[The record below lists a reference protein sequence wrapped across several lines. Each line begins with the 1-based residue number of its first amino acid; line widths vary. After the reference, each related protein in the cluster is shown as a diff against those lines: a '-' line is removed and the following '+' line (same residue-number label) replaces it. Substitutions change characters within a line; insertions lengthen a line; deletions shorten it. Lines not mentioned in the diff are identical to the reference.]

1 MKNQQNKASKKRNS
15 ASCWRASLL
24 MSVCLALLLVGQ
36 ASAGVAVIVAPGS
49 NLETL
54 SRSQLK
60 AIFLG
65 KVKRLPNGD
74 IARPANQ
81 ENKSPVFDAFNK
93 KVLGKNSGKVLKYWA
108 ARVFSGKGIPPRVVK
123 GDQAMIDFVRSEK
136 GAIGYIDS
144 ASVSTKVKA
153 LYSTD

>member
-1 MKNQQNKASKKRNS
+1 MKNQQNTASNKRNS
-15 ASCWRASLL
+15 ASRWSASLL
-24 MSVCLALLLVGQ
+24 ITVCLALLLISQ
-36 ASAGVAVIVAPGS
+36 ASAGVTVIVSPDS
-49 NLETL
+49 NLEAL
-54 SRSQLK
+54 SRSKIK

-65 KVKRLPNGD
+65 KVKKLPNGD

-81 ENKSPVFDAFNK
+81 ENKSSVFDAFNK

-108 ARVFSGKGIPPRVVK
+108 ARVFSGKGTPPRVIK
-123 GDQAMIDFVRSEK
+123 GDQAMIDFIRSEK

-153 LYSTD
+153 VYSTD